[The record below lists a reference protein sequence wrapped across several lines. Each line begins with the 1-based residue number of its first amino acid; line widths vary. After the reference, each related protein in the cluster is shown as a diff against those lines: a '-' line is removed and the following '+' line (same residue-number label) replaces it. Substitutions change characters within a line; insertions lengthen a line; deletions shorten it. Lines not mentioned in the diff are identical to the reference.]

1 MNEPE
6 SPDDVATIIQNLDAI
21 ALNVEALA
29 REIQTL
35 KVLQEYSDQFHMGLL
50 RAQLSTAYFYWLRVA
65 EVSPV
70 TAHLS
75 EAERARKAATV
86 TVDHILEHFPDD
98 TKRLLLTKRDAMIDN
113 LIDSVGHLP
122 EIH

>member
-1 MNEPE
+1 MSEPE
-6 SPDDVATIIQNLDAI
+6 SSDEAATIIQNLDAI
-21 ALNVEALA
+21 ASNVETLA

-35 KVLQEYSDQFHMGLL
+35 KVLQEYSDQFQMGLL

-70 TAHLS
+70 TAHLT
-75 EAERARKAATV
+75 EAERARKAAKV
-86 TVDHILEHFPDD
+86 TVDHVLDHFPDD
-98 TKRLLLTKRDAMIDN
+98 TRQFLLTKRDAMIDN